1 MATVSELNSAERIV
15 LPFAAVIPVVMGTLG
30 YVIWKKDKRR
40 QDGTSMTDKMRVFFV
55 ANSAALCSM
64 TVFHVMHTLFSAY
77 DYRWGMTAFALTLVV
92 CVCLGIRFEALRI
105 FEDNDILLN
114 QHNETGEFIYMDGEH
129 TGELMP
135 ETNDAVKH
143 DATRK
148 IIAAI
153 TYVSLLVQSGFDGLI
168 LKYNPNAQSAALQ
181 VAMFFLSKLLE
192 SVIISTALIHA
203 RVRTKWYV
211 LCMLNYTVAVGMSTL
226 PAYDL
231 VQPAVIVYVF
241 EHPAFLCIIGASGG
255 LLLYLSYYFV
265 QLENSRSNKL
275 QNSVWPLVVCYV
287 CTFVVGAITGM
298 YG

>member
-1 MATVSELNSAERIV
+1 MATVSELNTAERIV
-15 LPFAAVIPVVMGTLG
+15 LPFAAVIPVAMGVIG

-64 TVFHVMHTLFSAY
+64 TVFHVLHTLFSAY
-77 DYRWGMTAFALTLVV
+77 DYRWGMAAFALGLVV

-114 QHNETGEFIYMDGEH
+114 QHNETGEFMYMDGER

-148 IIAAI
+148 IIAAA

-168 LKYNPNAQSAALQ
+168 LKYNPNAQSSALQ
-181 VAMFFLSKLLE
+181 VRIREAMFWGQNSNNN
-192 SVIISTALIHA
+192 SSAG
-203 RVRTKWYV
+203 RDV
-211 LCMLNYTVAVGMSTL
+211 LPVQIVG
-226 PAYDL
+226 
-231 VQPAVIVYVF
+231 
-241 EHPAFLCIIGASGG
+241 IGDHQHGSHSCSGAHQVVCVVH
-255 LLLYLSYYFV
+255 V
-265 QLENSRSNKL
+265 QLHRGGRDEH
-275 QNSVWPLVVCYV
+275 VACV
-287 CTFVVGAITGM
+287 
-298 YG
+298 